1 MDEVRSGNDSK
12 VFRTIGFEHLHLH
25 TDYSLLDGMGLTE
38 EYAEHW
44 HNHGQYLC
52 VSDHGMLAAVPR
64 QIKACESINEKH
76 GRNKLTPI
84 FASELYVNRMHRQAT
99 PSEEEREKLISSLD
113 EKELAEFKIKGSHL
127 LAIAVTAQGYQNLV
141 RLTSWGFL
149 NGFYHKPRVNYELL
163 LKHKEGL
170 IFTSC
175 CYASEI
181 GRAFDTK
188 GEESAEEIVVR
199 YMNMFENQFY
209 LEIMLLD
216 FKKQKPYD
224 VFILKMKDKYKLPII
239 ITNDCHYCKKEDSH
253 YQTLMLMVQTK
264 RTLPEIQ
271 KAMEENEFADF
282 FELQDRNLWMKTEE
296 ELNEMWLTKY
306 SDVIPLEIF
315 EEAKLTTVKICEMAK
330 GVELDRSIKF
340 PHVENELE
348 VFNRAI
354 HEGCKRRGIILKG
367 AYGKRV
373 IEEADIII
381 RKGFVSYFLVQKKMT
396 DEARRI
402 CPKLLGW
409 GDGREAVGPGRGSGG
424 GSLLLYLFGV
434 TDVDPIRH
442 NLLFS
447 RFLSEARGGKQ
458 IKLKFSDSL

>member
-1 MDEVRSGNDSK
+1 MDEVRSASDSK
-12 VFRTIGFEHLHLH
+12 VFKTVGFEHLHLH
-25 TDYSLLDGMGLTE
+25 TDYSLLDGMGLIE

-99 PSEEEREKLISSLD
+99 PSEEDREKLVSSLD

-188 GEESAEEIVVR
+188 GEEAAEEIVVR
-199 YMNMFENQFY
+199 YMNMFKNQFY
-209 LEIMLLD
+209 LEIMP
-216 FKKQKPYD
+216 F
-224 VFILKMKDKYKLPII
+224 VF
-239 ITNDCHYCKKEDSH
+239 
-253 YQTLMLMVQTK
+253 
-264 RTLPEIQ
+264 
-271 KAMEENEFADF
+271 
-282 FELQDRNLWMKTEE
+282 
-296 ELNEMWLTKY
+296 
-306 SDVIPLEIF
+306 
-315 EEAKLTTVKICEMAK
+315 
-330 GVELDRSIKF
+330 
-340 PHVENELE
+340 
-348 VFNRAI
+348 
-354 HEGCKRRGIILKG
+354 
-367 AYGKRV
+367 
-373 IEEADIII
+373 
-381 RKGFVSYFLVQKKMT
+381 
-396 DEARRI
+396 
-402 CPKLLGW
+402 
-409 GDGREAVGPGRGSGG
+409 
-424 GSLLLYLFGV
+424 
-434 TDVDPIRH
+434 
-442 NLLFS
+442 
-447 RFLSEARGGKQ
+447 
-458 IKLKFSDSL
+458 